1 MYCTMDNAGRDEV
14 ILLAAVILQWQRLC
28 GVDSST
34 EQGVISQNQTML
46 VTIKMLRLALE
57 YVINCQ
63 SGVLFVAFGC
73 LEGQILMK
81 DLLYKVTY
89 SFWLCMCMK
98 CLTLH

>member
-1 MYCTMDNAGRDEV
+1 MDSFTG
-14 ILLAAVILQWQRLC
+14 
-28 GVDSST
+28 
-34 EQGVISQNQTML
+34 QGAISQNQTML

-81 DLLYKVTY
+81 DLSYKVTY
-89 SFWLCMCMK
+89 SFYVCMCMK
-98 CLTLH
+98 YLTLY